1 MIPVVGPVVQNPS
14 IRHPAV
20 DIACIPGSEV
30 RAMANGHGT
39 FHWDHDMGWVFT
51 QGNISISHLD
61 HKGVDRFYTVG
72 EVISACGSTGRLS
85 AGPHVHIEGPPEVLS
100 RF

>member
-1 MIPVVGPVVQNPS
+1 MT
-14 IRHPAV
+14 
-20 DIACIPGSEV
+20 
-30 RAMANGHGT
+30 NGHGT

-51 QGNISISHLD
+51 QGDTSISHLA

-72 EVISACGSTGRLS
+72 EVISRCGSTGRLS
-85 AGPHVHIEGPPEVLS
+85 AGPHVHIEGPPSLLS